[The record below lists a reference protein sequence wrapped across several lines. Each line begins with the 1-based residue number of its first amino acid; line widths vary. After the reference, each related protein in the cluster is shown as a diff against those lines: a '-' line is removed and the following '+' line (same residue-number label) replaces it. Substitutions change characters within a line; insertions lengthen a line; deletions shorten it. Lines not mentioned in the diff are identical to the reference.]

1 MDDSSADEQLRLKP
15 RPIEEVLPS
24 AELLAHYKG
33 RIGEFRALLH
43 GLYDAKRSCMTRLY
57 LLPADQFE
65 QERDELLAAVDRCA
79 VHRDDVHRLEW
90 ENRKRADE
98 IKELQ
103 KVSAAAASAVLGPM
117 LAGTMG
123 GCAANSACWQ
133 ATGSGRNVEVQIYPS
148 SCFSHVRVGGSH
160 AAQQLA
166 PMHATMPQLRLS
178 AAGHGSQHIHQYHER
193 AVLTAG
199 AQ

>member
-1 MDDSSADEQLRLKP
+1 MDDSGGEELQPKP

-33 RIGEFRALLH
+33 RIGQSVTSAPLGCVLRHNTVVFGALPAQLVAATCCCLFTFPASRH
-43 GLYDAKRSCMTRLY
+43 SC
-57 LLPADQFE
+57 LPADQFE

-103 KVSAAAASAVLGPM
+103 KVGWLV
-117 LAGTMG
+117 
-123 GCAANSACWQ
+123 
-133 ATGSGRNVEVQIYPS
+133 VD
-148 SCFSHVRVGGSH
+148 
-160 AAQQLA
+160 
-166 PMHATMPQLRLS
+166 
-178 AAGHGSQHIHQYHER
+178 
-193 AVLTAG
+193 
-199 AQ
+199 